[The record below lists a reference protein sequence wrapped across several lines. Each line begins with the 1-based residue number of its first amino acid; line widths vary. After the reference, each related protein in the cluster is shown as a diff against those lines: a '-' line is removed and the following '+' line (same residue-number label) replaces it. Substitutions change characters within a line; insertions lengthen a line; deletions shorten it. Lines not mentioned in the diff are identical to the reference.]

1 MTMPNRRYIT
11 LETAPELIG
20 KTVDCFKRMGHFY
33 PLRVIQMGEDGL
45 YFVVDRNS
53 VAMPIDENDRIP
65 YDFVVQES
73 GQ

>member
-1 MTMPNRRYIT
+1 MANRRYIT

-65 YDFVVQES
+65 YDFIVKE
-73 GQ
+73 GGY